1 MSGVGE
7 APKAKE
13 QSGLVDSVKQA
24 GESVVKTVQQK
35 AGGSQVRSGRTAG
48 SGLIKRHLVLLR
60 LAVITA
66 DVFCLVQVG
75 DVVQEKDAG
84 GAQKVAKE

>member
-13 QSGLVDSVKQA
+13 QGGLVDSVKQA
-24 GESVVKTVQQK
+24 GENVVKTVQQK
-35 AGGSQVRSGRTAG
+35 AGGSQVRCGGTAG
-48 SGLIKRHLVLLR
+48 SGLKRHLVLLR